1 MATVQR
7 KGAAE
12 IEFNPLSGPNVVH
25 LLAVPL
31 LVSPVAGFQSIRR
44 QAMWSRWNADNTIRE
59 TFVLGEAVDEIIG
72 TVRFDDQPGQLRE
85 LIRSGTEDDAD
96 LIYRPYGPAGEAF
109 PCKLVG
115 QPGAQPGEIIL
126 TPDRVGFKEYTAQ
139 LLLRRVDG
147 GTWESLLDGGAIG
160 S

>member
-12 IEFNPLSGPNVVH
+12 IEYDDGAGGVVH

-31 LVSPVAGFQSIRR
+31 LVSPNAEFRATRR
-44 QAMWSRWNADNTIRE
+44 RPLFSSWNADGTVRE
-59 TFVLGEAVDEIIG
+59 TFTVGEPVDEILG
-72 TVRFDDQPGQLRE
+72 EVRFDDQPAQLRE
-85 LIRSGTEDDAD
+85 LIRAGLEDDAD
-96 LIYRPYGPAGEAF
+96 LIYRPYGPSGDEF

-115 QPGAQPGEIIL
+115 QPGAQPGEIVL
-126 TPDRVGFKEYTAQ
+126 TPDRVGFREYRAV
-139 LLLRRVDG
+139 LILRRVDG
-147 GTWESLLDGGAIG
+147 GTWDDLLDGGAI